1 MEQLRAVTVLIVVLG
16 GVTVAGVAFSG
27 VFFDGPDPDGDE
39 LIERALEGDAD
50 PKTVHG
56 TATSEYIGPNE
67 TVETTSEVWLR
78 PADEY
83 YRIEITASDDSRER
97 ADVVAANGSLAWFY
111 HEDAGE
117 VYRYDLEEV
126 GLVSTHDRGYYERLV
141 ATFDATFVETDT
153 VAGREAYV
161 VRLTPPEE
169 APSIGVLVG
178 ETEYRIPL
186 SDSADDMVVDAHYVW
201 LDTEYLYP
209 LQERTELEGADG
221 TTAATTTTFES
232 ITFDE
237 DVSADRFEFEP
248 PADAEV
254 IDATRT
260 EIDTYET
267 VAKAVDVTELPLPT
281 VDDLAVPDRFEFRS
295 VSVLENDGETF
306 ASLVFEADS
315 EQFSVTVSERHH
327 DFDRGVERTVDGRE
341 ARIVHR
347 PTGPALQWNCD
358 GYGHQV
364 FGLYDEDELVAVAES
379 VDCGR

>member
-1 MEQLRAVTVLIVVLG
+1 MNRLLTATVLLVVLG
-16 GVTVAGVAFSG
+16 GIALAGVAFTD
-27 VFFDGPDPDGDE
+27 VFVDDSDPDGDE
-39 LIERALEGDAD
+39 LIEHALEGDAD
-50 PKTVHG
+50 PETVHG
-56 TATSEYIGPNE
+56 TTTSEYVGPNE
-67 TVETTSEVWLR
+67 TVETASEVWLR
-78 PADEY
+78 PGSDY
-83 YRIEITASDDSRER
+83 YRVESIASDDSRDR

-141 ATFDATFVETDT
+141 ATFDATFVETET

-178 ETEYRIPL
+178 ETEYRIPI
-186 SDSADDMVVDAHYVW
+186 SDSADDMAVDAHYVW

-209 LQERTELEGADG
+209 LQERTELEGSDG

-232 ITFDE
+232 ITFDG
-237 DVSADRFEFEP
+237 DLSTDRFEFEP

-254 IDATRT
+254 VDATRT
-260 EIDTYET
+260 ELDTYAT
-267 VAKAVDVTELPLPT
+267 VAKAVDATGLPLPT
-281 VDDLAVPDRFEFRS
+281 VDELAVPDRFEFRS

-315 EQFSVTVSERHH
+315 EQFSVTVSERRH

-379 VDCGR
+379 IDCGR